1 MAISPF
7 GEKFRLRTGLSEQ
20 QCRDRINEFAEP
32 SQWDPDYRAE
42 PHAVCVRRWIKVW
55 EQGAARGPEL
65 TAKLRRVDGAT
76 EINGRAGSNMFLFF
90 ILLGTSALL
99 LAGMIADPE
108 LADPLWLKIPFAIG
122 GPWLLYLLYRY
133 DPDAGH
139 LIVFLEEILEAN
151 NLSRPRS
158 LNSSRARERG
168 ALP

>member
-1 MAISPF
+1 
-7 GEKFRLRTGLSEQ
+7 
-20 QCRDRINEFAEP
+20 
-32 SQWDPDYRAE
+32 
-42 PHAVCVRRWIKVW
+42 
-55 EQGAARGPEL
+55 
-65 TAKLRRVDGAT
+65 
-76 EINGRAGSNMFLFF
+76 MFLFF